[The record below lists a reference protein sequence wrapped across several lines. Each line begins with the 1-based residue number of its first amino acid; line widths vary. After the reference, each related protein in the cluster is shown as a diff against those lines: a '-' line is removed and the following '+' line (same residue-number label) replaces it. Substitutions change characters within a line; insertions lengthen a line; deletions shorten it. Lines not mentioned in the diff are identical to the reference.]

1 MMYTRTSSRL
11 SSCVVLLFA
20 VGLVLSLSGCGFL
33 MHQESSGPTPAQAQ
47 RVVKTA
53 SSQMGKKYR
62 LGGASPSKGFDCSG
76 LVYWAYQKNGF
87 KVPRVTKDQA
97 RAGRAVSRNQ
107 LRPGDIVVF
116 RTSRSPRGL
125 HTGIYAGDG
134 TFIHSPR
141 AGQRVRKESL
151 EIKYWKSEL
160 ITARR
165 IIR

>member
-1 MMYTRTSSRL
+1 MTSRTFPQL
-11 SSCVVLLFA
+11 SQCLSFLLA
-20 VGLVLSLSGCGFL
+20 VCLLLSLSACSFL
-33 MHQESSGPTPAQAQ
+33 APQQDSGPPPAQAQ

-53 SSQMGKKYR
+53 YSQMGKKYR

-76 LVYWAYQKNGF
+76 LVYWVYRKNGV
-87 KVPRVTKDQA
+87 KVPRVTVDQA
-97 RAGRAVSRNQ
+97 RAGRAVSRSQ

-116 RTSRSPRGL
+116 RTGRSPRGL

-134 TFIHSPR
+134 AFIHSPR
-141 AGQRVRKESL
+141 AGQRVRMESL
-151 EIKYWKSEL
+151 NIKYWKSKL